1 MTEEEPKSKMK
12 SIFLQL
18 GDVFKITN
26 DSYTQSHYIEYIDPY
41 KIKTIDVESLDK
53 IEFRI
58 TTEKL
63 LASKDNEIIEGDID
77 LLFRNHYQGFV
88 LQNKLYIN
96 KWVQLTFENKDILIG
111 EITHS
116 EQDMIEIQLDQTK
129 EKLYI
134 NFNYNGIPENIPI
147 KQIKIITKPS
157 EYDEEVENNLDIEII
172 GEVEDVIQLLDV
184 DVSRYRY
191 DIEIQKT
198 DLLNSM
204 LSQLSSSEKTNQ
216 NLNNIHLNIERFQ
229 QLRKQFSTFDEYGNI
244 INSIYKGPLWKPLVN
259 NLKTLK
265 TQLSWIIPVTSNVKK
280 VYGTTEE
287 DQQEFSFISNYP
299 LEIDEKLDEIVQMF
313 KGEVS
318 NQKSFRYIQ
327 YLQNLYNFFTPFENL
342 DSLKSLT
349 SIPLQ
354 NNISVMID
362 NEKINKFGIFDSYI
376 IKSIALPKGEFYN
389 KVESNI
395 FIRDVYLSGDKI
407 LDAYQL
413 TEGKMFANRVPIP
426 NTNDILD
433 ITGFLVLPQPIV
445 EYSRVKLPGTNILD
459 KTCLSHLFIDYSYL
473 FNKDAKGNVINVNN
487 ETVNN
492 EIIEKTFINKNK
504 LNYYKPTVSGH
515 YLEFLENIIP
525 KSKNI
530 FKIVKP
536 YIVGKLSL
544 VNIIHFLEPYLIYP
558 DDITYTFY
566 TKDINPFIVEKISEF
581 NNEIYHKKRAFDDLF
596 FRISELNE
604 KRSKKKLKI
613 ILNISK
619 NELCQIY
626 NIAETN
632 KHPYNDEILF
642 KMTISDFKNTYTYK
656 IIQSTM
662 YLLIDSKI
670 DEYIEQQKDI
680 EPTENT
686 CETKEEPCVSKE
698 ECMEDEK
705 DENKCNSIS
714 NIAKSITKHN
724 LDKFLSEFDEKYV
737 ITQQE
742 LKEIVDREYNYH
754 FSILP
759 KVIQIEYNTSYGK
772 YEKIKN
778 KLAEEASREM
788 NYEAVTNM
796 SPYIKKRDYCLGIFD
811 LETKYNKII
820 EFKENYTYSFPT
832 DNFWFYCIKTNTKL
846 LPTFIYE
853 LAHTFIYD
861 RDNFDNKLHY
871 IIKIQGVDG
880 DDGESYVDKHSGYI
894 IHKKFFDTAEG
905 YNNGFKVVTRDFL
918 KEDEDIGE
926 IKEEITEMLVKDRP
940 YMKYEYYELIIKTI
954 DDLCSYLKIR
964 LNYETKNDFI
974 ANIVYQQM
982 IMLYDEKK
990 YRAIIKKQKEQN
1002 KDKDKEL
1009 LDYNSYINRNLVK
1022 NIISTFLISLQTNIP
1037 NISLNE
1043 NCCSMDFYPSN
1054 PDGGNESLNF
1064 ISKISLHLIK
1074 KKEQP
1079 WNSLLRSNA
1088 EPMKID
1094 DIEKLIYNAC
1104 DKIIKNPDSIILIE
1118 QRKQIKIKA
1127 IESGLEGKSIGFI
1140 PKIYKISNW
1149 KQFLPP
1155 LLNINIKTKVDN
1167 VSKEFIRSLNHN
1179 LSTGDIKQFDKINI
1193 IEGKNIIFSLL
1204 IQQEIQDVINRE
1216 ELKLK
1221 SLSGQLYLENS
1232 CCWDLDKKRLSFGLP
1247 NFINYFIERNPII
1260 QKYID
1265 FIDENSLR
1273 LNDIRFLS
1281 FSPTLLI
1288 NIDTKLKFQVISNEF
1303 SENTIF
1309 MAFIN
1314 YCNFEKPKPIPDD
1327 FLSLCKCKEGKPDSH
1342 LFDLNDTIQ
1351 HKVEKLKEIGKNYTN
1366 SDLIHLLQRV
1376 GYNNIIHL
1384 HNLSEREIL
1393 NPLENMRIL
1402 LHTSIDDVRELNQ
1415 SQLEDINKSLK
1426 SEPPISKSKYLLQF
1440 INNWINNADKKSVIQ
1455 ETDRDKINDDITDII
1470 NDLIEY
1476 INKFLFKITKAD
1488 KTLNEFFKKI
1498 FVWKDYPSNFCN
1510 LITFIKNYTHNI
1522 SKVFPNIMA
1531 NNFLQNGDNTPLLND
1546 IIHKYQGLST
1556 NDLTSIKKVNNTY
1569 YQRLINLNQLINVD
1583 DDKQKPIIIQ
1593 ILNRIQEDDY
1603 CQRIINLMNQ
1613 TPIFS
1618 QFNNRIFDNKT
1629 TTLLFSFYFLT
1640 IFSTY
1645 IEITYQV
1652 LDTLEEPPRV
1662 KDNIKIFIIHLLIV
1676 YMNMMDEDKKT
1687 LNFLYKNVFDNEFKL
1702 KEVEKSVMID
1712 RLQQMTNEARKA
1724 DNSLKAH
1731 RLGIW
1736 GKGLSDKVFKYSEN
1750 IDIIDT
1756 AVLKKTKQLE
1766 EKIRQEELISDVLIN
1781 EQNEEHEPINEE
1793 PINEDIEHG
1802 DDDEN
1807 DLDDGNEYDEYD
1819 EGEEYNDRDRDE

>member
-1 MTEEEPKSKMK
+1 MSEEETKPKMK

-26 DSYTQSHYIEYIDPY
+26 DNNQSYYIEYINPE
-41 KIKTIDVESLDK
+41 KIKTIHVETLDK
-53 IEFRI
+53 VEFYI
-58 TTEKL
+58 TPEKQ
-63 LASKDNEIIEGDID
+63 LASKHNELIEGDID

-88 LQNKLYIN
+88 LQNKLHVN
-96 KWVQLTFENKDILIG
+96 KWIQIIFENKDILIG

-116 EQDMIEIQLDQTK
+116 EQDMIEIELFKTK
-129 EKLYI
+129 EKVYI
-134 NFNYNGIPENIPI
+134 NFNYNGIPEDLSI
-147 KQIKIITKPS
+147 KQIKIINKPS
-157 EYDEEVENNLDIEII
+157 EYDEEIEDNLEIEVIK
-172 GEVEDVIQLLDV
+172 EVEDIVQLLDV
-184 DVSRYRY
+184 DLSKYRY
-191 DIEIQKT
+191 DIETQKT

-244 INSIYKGPLWKPLVN
+244 IDSIYKGPLWKPLVN

-265 TQLSWIIPVTSNVKK
+265 TQLSWIIPVTSSVKK
-280 VYGTTEE
+280 VYGITEDDE
-287 DQQEFSFISNYP
+287 KEFSYISNYP

-313 KGEVS
+313 KGESS

-342 DSLKSLT
+342 DSLNPLLS
-349 SIPLQ
+349 SIPIQ
-354 NNISVMID
+354 DNISVLID
-362 NEKINKFGIFDSYI
+362 NVNIAKFGIFDSYVV
-376 IKSIALPKGEFYN
+376 ATTLLPKGEIYN

-407 LDAYQL
+407 LDAHQL
-413 TEGKMFANRVPIP
+413 TEGKMFANRVPVS
-426 NTNDILD
+426 NTNDVLNL
-433 ITGFLVLPQPIV
+433 TGFLVLPEAIV

-459 KTCLSHLFIDYSYL
+459 KTNLSHLFIDYSYL
-473 FNKDAKGNVINVNN
+473 FNREAKGNLINVNN
-487 ETVNN
+487 ETINN
-492 EIIEKTFINKNK
+492 DFLEKNFIKK
-504 LNYYKPTVSGH
+504 KQLNYFKPKVSGH

-530 FKIVKP
+530 FKLVKP

-558 DDITYTFY
+558 DDVTYTFY
-566 TKDINPFIVEKISEF
+566 TKDIVPFIGEKISEF

-604 KRSKKKLKI
+604 KRSKKKLNI
-613 ILNISK
+613 ILNFSK
-619 NELCQIY
+619 NDLCELY
-626 NIAETN
+626 NIAETL

-656 IIQSTM
+656 IIQSNM

-670 DEYIEQQKDI
+670 DDYIEDQQEQK
-680 EPTENT
+680 ENP
-686 CETKEEPCVSKE
+686 CETKEETCISRE

-714 NIAKSITKHN
+714 NIAKDITKQN
-724 LDKFLSEFDEKYV
+724 LDRFLSEFDKKYV
-737 ITQQE
+737 ITQRE
-742 LKEIVDREYNYH
+742 LKEIVDREYNYYS
-754 FSILP
+754 SILQ
-759 KVIQIEYNTSYGK
+759 KVIQIEYNNSYGK

-778 KLAEEASREM
+778 KLGEEASREM
-788 NYEAVTNM
+788 SYEAVTNM

-820 EFKENYTYSFPT
+820 EFKENYTYSILT
-832 DNFWFYCIKTNTKL
+832 NDYWFYCIKTNTKL

-853 LAHTFIYD
+853 LAYTFIYE

-871 IIKIQGVDG
+871 IIKTQGVDG
-880 DDGESYVDKHSGYI
+880 DDGESYVDKHSGYV
-894 IHKKFFDTAEG
+894 IHKKFFDAAEG

-918 KEDEDIGE
+918 KEDEE
-926 IKEEITEMLVKDRP
+926 IEEIEKEEKEEMIVKDRP
-940 YMKYEYYELIIKTI
+940 YMKYEHYKLIIKTI
-954 DDLCSYLKIR
+954 DDLCSYLKIH
-964 LNYETKNDFI
+964 LDYETINDFI

-982 IMLYDEKK
+982 ILLYDEKK
-990 YRAIIKKQKEQN
+990 YRAILKKQREQQ
-1002 KDKDKEL
+1002 KDKEPL
-1009 LDYNSYINRNLVK
+1009 LDYNTYVNRNLVK
-1022 NIISTFLISLQTNIP
+1022 NTIATFLISLQTNIP
-1037 NISLNE
+1037 NLVLNE
-1043 NCCSMDFYPSN
+1043 NCCSMEYYPSN
-1054 PDGGNESLNF
+1054 PDGSRESLNF
-1064 ISKISLHLIK
+1064 ISKISFHLIK
-1074 KKEQP
+1074 KREQP
-1079 WNSLLRSNA
+1079 WNSLLRPNA

-1094 DIEKLIYNAC
+1094 DIEKLIYGAS
-1104 DKIIKNPDSIILIE
+1104 DKIIKNTESNLLIE

-1127 IESGLEGKSIGFI
+1127 IENRLEEKSIGFI
-1140 PKIYKISNW
+1140 PKRYKISNW

-1155 LLNINIKTKVDN
+1155 LLNINIKSRVEN
-1167 VSKEFIRSLNHN
+1167 VSREFIKSLNHN
-1179 LSTGDIKQFDKINI
+1179 LTTGDIKQFDKINI

-1204 IQQEIQDVINRE
+1204 IQQEIQEVINTE

-1232 CCWDLDKKRLSFGLP
+1232 CCWDLDKKILSSRQP
-1247 NFINYFIERNPII
+1247 NF
-1260 QKYID
+1260 ID
-1265 FIDENSLR
+1265 FIDKKPIVKNYLDFIHENSLR
-1273 LNDIRFLS
+1273 LNDIKFLS

-1288 NIDTKLKFQVISNEF
+1288 NKDTKLKFESIKDEF
-1303 SENTIF
+1303 SENTIY

-1327 FLSLCKCKEGKPDSH
+1327 FLSLCKCKEGKPDIH
-1342 LFDLNDTIQ
+1342 LLDLNDSIQ
-1351 HKVEKLKEIGKNYTN
+1351 HKVEKLKENGKNYTN
-1366 SDLIHLLQRV
+1366 NDLIHLLQRV

-1384 HNLSEREIL
+1384 HRVSEKDIL
-1393 NPLENMRIL
+1393 NPLEQMRRL
-1402 LHTSIDDVRELNQ
+1402 LHKPIDSVRELTPP
-1415 SQLEDINKSLK
+1415 QLEDINKTLERES
-1426 SEPPISKSKYLLQF
+1426 PISKSKYLLQF
-1440 INNWINNADKKSVIQ
+1440 INHWINNADKKRKIEES
-1455 ETDRDKINDDITDII
+1455 DRDKINDDITDII
-1470 NDLIEY
+1470 KELIQY
-1476 INKFLFKITKAD
+1476 INNFLSKITRID
-1488 KTLNEFFKKI
+1488 KTIHEFFKKI
-1498 FVWKDYPSNFCN
+1498 FEWKEYPSNFCN
-1510 LITFIKNYTHNI
+1510 LITFIKNYTNNI

-1531 NNFLQNGDNTPLLND
+1531 NHFLKNGDNTSLLND

-1569 YQRLINLNQLINVD
+1569 YQRFIKLNELINVD
-1583 DDKQKPIIIQ
+1583 DDKKKPIIIL
-1593 ILNRIQEDDY
+1593 ILNTIQEDNY
-1603 CQRIINLMNQ
+1603 CNTIIDLMNQ

-1618 QFNNRIFDNKT
+1618 ENNRMFDNKT

-1652 LDTLEEPPRV
+1652 LETIEENPSF

-1687 LNFLYKNVFDNEFKL
+1687 LNFLYKNIFDNEFKF
-1702 KEVEKSVMID
+1702 KEVEKGVMIE

-1736 GKGLSDKVFKYSEN
+1736 GKGLSDKVFKYTEK
-1750 IDIIDT
+1750 IDVIDT
-1756 AVLKKTKQLE
+1756 AVLKKTKQVE
-1766 EKIRQEELISDVLIN
+1766 ERMRQEELIRDVLIN
-1781 EQNEEHEPINEE
+1781 EQNDDPDYQQVYQQ
-1793 PINEDIEHG
+1793 DIIDDDVEHG
-1802 DDDEN
+1802 DEDEDN
-1807 DLDDGNEYDEYD
+1807 LDDGNEYDEFD